1 VAWREKLHA
10 FDISAA
16 NCDEYVSF
24 TLWPLY
30 YQINPCLDLVAKRK
44 VSSVPG
50 I

>member
-10 FDISAA
+10 FDISVA

-24 TLWPLY
+24 ALWPLY
-30 YQINPCLDLVAKRK
+30 YQRNAGHNVVAKRK
-44 VSSVPG
+44 VPSVPG